1 MTASSDIDNF
11 YSSVSIETWR
21 KVLGHEMHY
30 HFGREHAFI
39 DPFQNAVL
47 EMCAFIPRGSSVLDC
62 GCGWG
67 GPARF
72 LMKWNKC
79 EVTGVTLSRQQA
91 DYIDDF
97 EVMFRDM
104 RDLDLNERHFDV
116 ALFMESLTHVEGL
129 DSIFERLSGSVDA
142 IVIRD
147 FVAPRPF
154 RDDRWLM
161 RFRTENDFR
170 LSLEDAGYTVLHYQ
184 EEFNCWQPSVNIWLK
199 RINDLPEYEVREQ
212 IGLLRGLC
220 LGLRS
225 GQAAD
230 VGQCTAYAV
239 RR

>member
-1 MTASSDIDNF
+1 MTRSNIETF
-11 YSSVSIETWR
+11 YSSVPVETWK
-21 KVLGHEMHY
+21 KVLGPHMHY
-30 HFGREHAFI
+30 HFGRPHAFI

-47 EMCAFIPRGSSVLDC
+47 ELCQFIPRKATVLDC

-72 LMKWNKC
+72 LMKWNAC
-79 EVTGVTLSRQQA
+79 EVVGVTLSRQQA

-116 ALFMESLTHVEGL
+116 ALFMESFTHL
-129 DSIFERLSGSVDA
+129 DEMESIFSNLAGTADS

-147 FVAPRPF
+147 FIATHPF

-161 RFRTENDFR
+161 NFRTENDFR
-170 LSLEDAGYTVLHYQ
+170 SALTSAGYEVLHYG
-184 EEFNCWQPSVNIWLK
+184 EEFGCWKPSVDIWLE
-199 RINDLPEYEVREQ
+199 RINALPKSQ
-212 IGLLRGLC
+212 IAGQIDLLRRLC
-220 LGLRS
+220 LGLKA
-225 GQAAD
+225 GQAGD
-230 VGQCTAYAV
+230 VGQCTVHAV

>member
-1 MTASSDIDNF
+1 
-11 YSSVSIETWR
+11 
-21 KVLGHEMHY
+21 
-30 HFGREHAFI
+30 
-39 DPFQNAVL
+39 
-47 EMCAFIPRGSSVLDC
+47 
-62 GCGWG
+62 
-67 GPARF
+67 
-72 LMKWNKC
+72 
-79 EVTGVTLSRQQA
+79 
-91 DYIDDF
+91 
-97 EVMFRDM
+97 
-104 RDLDLNERHFDV
+104 
-116 ALFMESLTHVEGL
+116 MESLTHVEGL